1 MKSLKELKKIFV
13 RNITEE
19 LDDYLTNIKKLN
31 KEEIINKSFEI
42 STTLELY
49 KFLKNQNNY
58 SRLELNVL
66 SGFVNPL
73 EVFRES
79 INDYDSITNVSLY
92 ELMENCLL
100 NEIYKYVADGM
111 EDIHNKPNYN
121 LIYDVS
127 SVLRELDKY
136 KLCEELKEKFE
147 IEDIYGMGR
156 YHRIVVVNE
165 IFDSPEDINYLNNFF
180 TKLVNDVKFQ
190 SLKINNISDKIN
202 EKMIKKVIPELR
214 KLEEKANKISNKK
227 KENYER

>member
-165 IFDSPEDINYLNNFF
+165 IFDSPEDIKYLNNFF

-202 EKMIKKVIPELR
+202 EKMIKKLFQ
-214 KLEEKANKISNKK
+214 N
-227 KENYER
+227 